1 MRLVVYIWEDENG
14 LFCGETCVNNKI
26 DFRGGFPNQKAC
38 SYSFL
43 GTYAR
48 GCKKFGYSSVT
59 FRHRKRLED
68 EGYTIQDLEQTE
80 LDCRKLQ
87 EDKAQDKTETPS
99 EPAKR
104 YIYKKEG
111 NRLTIYEKVLVQE
124 YPL

>member
-1 MRLVVYIWEDENG
+1 MILVVYIWKDENG
-14 LFCGETCVNNKI
+14 LYSGETCVNNKI

-68 EGYTIQDLEQTE
+68 EGYTTQELEQTDV
-80 LDCRKLQ
+80 DCCKPQ
-87 EDKAQDKTETPS
+87 EDRAETPS

-111 NRLTIYEKVLVQE
+111 NKLTIYEKVLVQE